1 MRKLFFSLLLLPA
14 LAAAQPFRLADLSAT
29 DVSCAGQLD
38 GALQIGLIQGV
49 PPASYQ
55 WTRLPNTPSGSGML
69 SSNAPV
75 AAVDELPPGAYRV
88 TVTDATGHDT
98 LLFAIIGEP
107 FPLSGTLAVQS
118 DYNQFAVSCA
128 DAADGLVEATVEG
141 GTPYYVYHWSGGQ
154 ENAPVADSLSA
165 GPISLTVTDSRGCS
179 IVMNAT
185 LDAPP
190 PLQSTLEVMGEKC
203 YGENTGA
210 IEVQQIEGGVPP
222 YLVRYDAGAF
232 STQTSWTGLPP
243 GQHFIT
249 VEDANGCQTAEAA
262 VLPLGFQ
269 FEFDAGPDTTLLAG
283 DSLQIVLS
291 AEKPLDTVLWSPSA
305 SVIAYSPTSA
315 TLFPVFYTRYQLTA
329 IDTNGC
335 KAVDEVVVE
344 VHRDRQVY
352 APNVFAPEGQSA
364 DNRGFTL
371 YGGAGIRYIAVLQ
384 VFDRFGKLIFEKEKL
399 GLNDPSL
406 GWQGVV
412 NGEVGQPGVYVWHA
426 VVTFTDG
433 REEIYQ
439 GDVLLMR

>member
-1 MRKLFFSLLLLPA
+1 MRKLFFSLFLLPV
-14 LAAAQPFRLADLSAT
+14 LASAQPFRLADLSAT
-29 DVSCAGQLD
+29 DVSCAGSLD

-49 PPASYQ
+49 PPASFQ
-55 WTRLPNTPSGSGML
+55 WTRLPNAPSGSGTL
-69 SSNAPV
+69 NSSTPV
-75 AAVDELPPGAYRV
+75 AAIDDLPPGAYRV

-107 FPLSGTLAVQS
+107 FPLSGTLEVQS
-118 DYNQFAVSCA
+118 DYNQYAVSCA
-128 DAADGLVEATVEG
+128 DGADGLAKANIQG

-154 ENAPVADSLSA
+154 ENDPVADSLPS
-165 GPISLTVTDSRGCS
+165 GLIELTVTDSRGCS
-179 IVMNAT
+179 IVLNAA

-190 PLQSTLEVMGEKC
+190 PLQSTVEAVGEKC

-210 IEVQQIEGGVPP
+210 INVQQIQGGVPP
-222 YLVRYDAGAF
+222 YLIRFDAGAF
-232 STQTSWTGLPP
+232 STQTSWSDLPP

-283 DSLQIVLS
+283 DSLQVLLS

-305 SVIAYSPTSA
+305 SVLAYSPTSA
-315 TLFPVFYTRYQLTA
+315 TLFPVFYTRYQLVA

-335 KAVDEVVVE
+335 KAVDEVVVA

-364 DNRGFTL
+364 DNRAFTL
-371 YGGAGIRYIAVLQ
+371 YGGGGIRYVAVFQ
-384 VFDRFGKLIFEKEKL
+384 VFDRFGQLIFEKEKVP
-399 GLNDPSL
+399 LNDPAQ

-412 NGEVGQPGVYVWHA
+412 NGEIGQPGVYVWHA
-426 VVTFTDG
+426 VVAFTDG